1 MLPEKINFE
10 ISVLGNPV
18 SSFLMVCARVYAT
31 TGLYLHPIF
40 AIVINFLQLSFQ
52 LIKYTTFNQLCF
64 NPSSV
69 LSKCG
74 FWIIYLQKCTC
85 SLIVLFFLFL
95 FKEATIHNLPIS
107 HDNPPCFTKNLEKPL
122 FLIPL
127 GIIVAPREIQ
137 NSASAS
143 FFVCLFVCLFFL
155 GGGLITGDVKMRS
168 LRQSLVIKKS
178 CSILISQLTSCP
190 LMHYVLTI
198 DLVIWCMRK

>member
-1 MLPEKINFE
+1 MFVTPKFCISIVCSFSRELKWLQEKLKTMLMQN
-10 ISVLGNPV
+10 LGWQTK
-18 SSFLMVCARVYAT
+18 SIMVCYD
-31 TGLYLHPIF
+31 IF
-40 AIVINFLQLSFQ
+40 WSGQLSFR
-52 LIKYTTFNQLCF
+52 LIKYTMFNNLCF

-74 FWIIYLQKCTC
+74 FWIIYLQTCIC

-143 FFVCLFVCLFFL
+143 FFVCLFVFFW
-155 GGGLITGDVKMRS
+155 GGEGGL
-168 LRQSLVIKKS
+168 LREMWKWGVWDK
-178 CSILISQLTSCP
+178 
-190 LMHYVLTI
+190 V
-198 DLVIWCMRK
+198 